1 MQYAIFFAVWLL
13 SSLILG
19 AVHGPAMGTFLG
31 LAIATGYV
39 LALRASAAVYGGA
52 RVCSANVRTLMIR
65 RRHRRDDA
73 STAF

>member
-1 MQYAIFFAVWLL
+1 MQYATFFAVWLL

-39 LALRASAAVYGGA
+39 VAVRAPAAVA
-52 RVCSANVRTLMIR
+52 RWRERLQRERQAGHNSPAPNPYM
-65 RRHRRDDA
+65 
-73 STAF
+73 